1 MFNETFWV
9 ALAFVIFVA
18 AVYKPVSRKLA
29 EALDSRAQKIKLELD
44 EAVRLREEAQALLAG
59 YERRQNEAL
68 KEAEDILAHAHEEAE
83 RQTRQAGEA
92 LDELIRRREV
102 QAVARIARA
111 EEEAVADV
119 RNAAVELAIA
129 TTRKLISSELKEDRA
144 HALIDEAIAEL
155 GDKLH

>member
-1 MFNETFWV
+1 MFTATFWT

-18 AVYKPVSRKLA
+18 AVYKPVSGKLA
-29 EALDSRAQKIKLELD
+29 AALDARAEKIKEELD
-44 EAVRLREEAQALLAG
+44 EAVRLREEAQVLLAG

-68 KEAEDILAHAHEEAE
+68 KEAEDILANAREEAE

-92 LDELIRRREV
+92 LEEFIRRREA
-102 QAVARIARA
+102 QAVDRIARA

>member
-9 ALAFVIFVA
+9 GLAFVIFVA
-18 AVYKPVSRKLA
+18 AVYRPVSRKMGA
-29 EALDSRAQKIKLELD
+29 ALDDRAQRIKEELD

-68 KEAEDILAHAHEEAE
+68 KEAEDILAHAREEAE

-92 LDELIRRREV
+92 LEELIRRREA
-102 QAVARIARA
+102 QAVERIARA
-111 EEEAVADV
+111 EEEATADV

-129 TTRKLISSELKEDRA
+129 ATRKLILSELKEDQRQ
-144 HALIDEAIAEL
+144 ALVDEAIGEL

>member
-9 ALAFVIFVA
+9 GLAFVIFVA
-18 AVYKPVSRKLA
+18 AVYRPVSRKLGA
-29 EALDSRAQKIKLELD
+29 ALDDRAQRIKEELD

-68 KEAEDILAHAHEEAE
+68 KEAEDILAHAREEAE

-92 LDELIRRREV
+92 LEELIRRREA
-102 QAVARIARA
+102 QAVERIARA
-111 EEEAVADV
+111 EEEATADV

-129 TTRKLISSELKEDRA
+129 ATRKLILSELKEDQRQ
-144 HALIDEAIAEL
+144 ALVDEAIGEL

>member
-1 MFNETFWV
+1 MFDETFWV
-9 ALAFVIFVA
+9 AFAFVIFVA

-92 LDELIRRREV
+92 LDELIRRREA

-119 RNAAVELAIA
+119 RNAAVEQAIA
-129 TTRKLISSELKEDRA
+129 ATRELISSELKEDQQQ
-144 HALIDEAIAEL
+144 ALIDDAIGEL

>member
-1 MFNETFWV
+1 MFDETFWV

-29 EALDSRAQKIKLELD
+29 DALDSRAQKIKLELD

-119 RNAAVELAIA
+119 RNAAVEQAIA
-129 TTRKLISSELKEDRA
+129 ATRQLISSELKEDQQQ
-144 HALIDEAIAEL
+144 ALIDDAIGEL

>member
-1 MFNETFWV
+1 MFDETFWV
-9 ALAFVIFVA
+9 GLSFVIFVA
-18 AVYKPVSRKLA
+18 AVFRPVSKKLA
-29 EALDSRAQKIKLELD
+29 AALDGRAEKIQQELD

-68 KEAEDILAHAHEEAE
+68 KEAEDILAHAKEEAE

-92 LDELIRRREV
+92 LEELIRRREV
-102 QAVARIARA
+102 QAMDRIARA
-111 EEEAVADV
+111 EEEAAAEV

-129 TTRKLISSELKEDRA
+129 ATRKLIISELKEDHRQ
-144 HALIDEAIAEL
+144 ALVDEAIGEL